1 MRHVSLGTSFRG
13 RNKAKV
19 GSELYLVDQRGIRDT
34 EVSFPCGMVRMCLIS
49 QTTEFLLEPTKS
61 TKLM

>member
-34 EVSFPCGMVRMCLIS
+34 EVSFPCGMVRMCLFSKTI
-49 QTTEFLLEPTKS
+49 EFLLEPTKS